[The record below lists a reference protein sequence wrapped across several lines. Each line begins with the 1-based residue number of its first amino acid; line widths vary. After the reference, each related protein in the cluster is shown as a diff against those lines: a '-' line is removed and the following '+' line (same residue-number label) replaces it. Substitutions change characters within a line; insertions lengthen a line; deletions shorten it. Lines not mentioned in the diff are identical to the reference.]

1 MEYRRFGST
10 ELQVSQ
16 IAFGGATFG
25 REIDGPTAWRLMD
38 RALERG
44 INLLDTAEAYS
55 NRESER
61 IIGRWLADRKNR
73 QEIVLATKCYGK
85 LDGSIITEK
94 IDQSLQCLQTDW
106 IDLFQIHHFP
116 HDGDPL
122 DEILESLDRAVQ
134 AGKVRH
140 LGLSNCGAWQF
151 CKALWRQ
158 DRNGWARFESMQ
170 PSYSLVERSIE
181 AEMLPLCKDQD
192 VATISYAPIA
202 SRIPGRQVLQG
213 RPHPRRHPVR
223 SGPRPPGRLLQQSEL
238 RLRGPGQGHRRGDG
252 TLAGRPGAG
261 LGLLSARHHLRSHR
275 RGERSPT
282 WIRPFETLERGL
294 DPELRERLD
303 QASQPDTFG

>member
-1 MEYRRFGST
+1 
-10 ELQVSQ
+10 VSQ

-73 QEIVLATKCYGK
+73 QEIILATKCYGK
-85 LDGSIITEK
+85 LNGAIITEK

-140 LGLSNCGAWQF
+140 LGLSNCAAWQF

-158 DRNGWARFESMQ
+158 DRSGWARFESMQ
-170 PSYSLVERSIE
+170 PSYSLVERSIIG
-181 AEMLPLCKDQD
+181 D
-192 VATISYAPIA
+192 APA
-202 SRIPGRQVLQG
+202 VQGPGRGHHFLRSHRLGIPGRQVLQG
-213 RPHPRRHPVR
+213 RTHPRRHPVR
-223 SGPRPPGRLLQQSEL
+223 RGSRPPGRLLQ
-238 RLRGPGQGHRRGDG
+238 
-252 TLAGRPGAG
+252 
-261 LGLLSARHHLRSHR
+261 
-275 RGERSPT
+275 
-282 WIRPFETLERGL
+282 
-294 DPELRERLD
+294 
-303 QASQPDTFG
+303 

>member
-10 ELQVSQ
+10 ELRVSQ

-25 REIDGPTAWRLMD
+25 REIDAPTAWRLLD

-85 LDGSIITEK
+85 LNGDIIAEK
-94 IDQSLQCLQTDW
+94 IEQSLQCLQTDW

-140 LGLSNCGAWQF
+140 LGLSNCAAWQF
-151 CKALWRQ
+151 CKALWQQ
-158 DRNGWARFESMQ
+158 DRSGWARFESMQ

-181 AEMLPLCKDQD
+181 SEMMPLCKDQD
-192 VATISYAPIA
+192 VAIISYAPIA
-202 SRIPGRQVLQG
+202 SGF
-213 RPHPRRHPVR
+213 
-223 SGPRPPGRLLQQSEL
+223 
-238 RLRGPGQGHRRGDG
+238 
-252 TLAGRPGAG
+252 LAGKYSKGGPIPAGTRFDVAPGHQDVFFSNRNFACVDRIKAIAAEAG
-261 LGLLSARHHLRSHR
+261 RSLVDLALAWTFFHPDITCVLIGGR
-275 RGERSPT
+275 KISHVDQA
-282 WIRPFETLERGL
+282 FETLERGL

-303 QASQPDTFG
+303 QASQPNTFG